1 MAIGAFV
8 QGYMVTVTL
17 GKGVV
22 PNIRVYEGIVASVA
36 TIIWIAIA
44 TIKGMP
50 ISTTQSIVSGV
61 IGIGLFRFLVKGIWC
76 LNLGVVWRII
86 LSWVLSPLTAILIA

>member
-22 PNIRVYEGIVASVA
+22 PNISVYEGIVASVA
-36 TIIWIAIA
+36 AIIWIAIA

-50 ISTTQSIVSGV
+50 ISTT
-61 IGIGLFRFLVKGIWC
+61 
-76 LNLGVVWRII
+76 
-86 LSWVLSPLTAILIA
+86 